1 MKILEPFSRIGRGA
15 SAVAAAAG
23 RGAAFAGSVARA
35 GRDVRTWLPLA
46 AGQARKIGVDSLP
59 LVVFIAAFT
68 GVVLALQS
76 SYAFTGLVPLYFVG
90 TLVGKSVILE
100 LGPVLT
106 GLVLAGRV
114 GANIAAEIGTMRVT
128 EQIDALEMLAYDP
141 LAYLAV
147 PRVAA
152 ATFVFPLVVAVAIA
166 MGIAAGWLTSI
177 VLLDLSTQEFVRGLR
192 SFHRPFDITFALV
205 KSASF
210 GAVVAGVG
218 AFFGYR
224 TRGGAEGVGR
234 STTRAVVAACMLI
247 LLLDAFWAV
256 TLL

>member
-1 MKILEPFSRIGRGA
+1 
-15 SAVAAAAG
+15 
-23 RGAAFAGSVARA
+23 
-35 GRDVRTWLPLA
+35 
-46 AGQARKIGVDSLP
+46 
-59 LVVFIAAFT
+59 
-68 GVVLALQS
+68 
-76 SYAFTGLVPLYFVG
+76 
-90 TLVGKSVILE
+90 
-100 LGPVLT
+100 VLT

-147 PRVAA
+147 PRVFAGIL
-152 ATFVFPLVVAVAIA
+152 TFPIVVAFAIA
-166 MGIAAGWLTSI
+166 MGVAAGWLTSL

-192 SFHRPFDITFALV
+192 AFHRPFDLQFALI

-210 GAVVAGVG
+210 GGVVTGVG
-218 AFFGYR
+218 CFFGHNA
-224 TRGGAEGVGR
+224 RGGAEGVGR
-234 STTRAVVAACMLI
+234 AATRSVVVACMVI

>member
-1 MKILEPFSRIGRGA
+1 MRVFEPFRWVGR
-15 SAVAAAAG
+15 AAATLAALTG
-23 RGAAFAGSVARA
+23 RSAAFALSLARA
-35 GRDVRTWLPLA
+35 ARDVRTWIPEA
-46 AGQARKIGVDSLP
+46 AEQARKIGVDSLP
-59 LVVFIAAFT
+59 LALFIAGFT

-76 SYAFTGLVPLYFVG
+76 SYAFTGLVPMYFVG
-90 TLVGKSVILE
+90 TLVGKTVILE

-147 PRVAA
+147 PRVFAGIL
-152 ATFVFPLVVAVAIA
+152 TFPIVVAFAIA
-166 MGIAAGWLTSI
+166 MGVAAGWLTSL

-192 SFHRPFDITFALV
+192 AFHRPFDLQFALI

-210 GAVVAGVG
+210 GGVVTGVG
-218 AFFGYR
+218 CFFGHNA
-224 TRGGAEGVGR
+224 RGGAEGVGR
-234 STTRAVVAACMLI
+234 AATRSVVVACMVI

>member
-1 MKILEPFSRIGRGA
+1 MT
-15 SAVAAAAG
+15 AAG
-23 RGAAFAGSVARA
+23 RAARFAVSVARA
-35 GRDVRTWLPLA
+35 ARDVRTWLPE
-46 AGQARKIGVDSLP
+46 AGTQARRIGVDSLP
-59 LVVFIAAFT
+59 LALFIAVFT

-90 TLVGKSVILE
+90 TLVGKTIILE

-114 GANIAAEIGTMRVT
+114 GASIAAEIGSMKVT

-152 ATFVFPLVVAVAIA
+152 GVLTFPVVVGLAIA
-166 MGIAAGWLTSI
+166 TGVASGWLTSLA
-177 VLLDLSTQEFVRGLR
+177 LLDLSSQEFVRGLR
-192 SFHRPFDITFALV
+192 AFHRPFDLEFALI

-210 GAVVAGVG
+210 GAIVTGVG
-218 AFFGYR
+218 CYFGYAAG
-224 TRGGAEGVGR
+224 GGAEGVGR
-234 STTRAVVAACMLI
+234 AATRAVVAGAMLI
-247 LLLDAFWAV
+247 LLADAFWAV